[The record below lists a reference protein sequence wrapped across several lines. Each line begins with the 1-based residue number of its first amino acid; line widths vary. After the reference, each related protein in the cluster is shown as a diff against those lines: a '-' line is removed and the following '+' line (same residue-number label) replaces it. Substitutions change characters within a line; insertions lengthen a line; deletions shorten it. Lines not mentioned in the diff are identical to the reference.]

1 MNKPRGEPMITAVN
15 NIPSVLEEITKDG
28 TITPEIIAYNVG
40 VSPMTIY
47 RWRNGQ
53 AKPKSK
59 VVQQSFENY
68 LKTLDK

>member
-15 NIPSVLEEITKDG
+15 NVPSVLEEITKDG

>member
-1 MNKPRGEPMITAVN
+1 MIIAQNDLT
-15 NIPSVLEEITKDG
+15 NILEEITKDG
-28 TITPEIIAYNVG
+28 LITPEIIAYNVG
-40 VSPMTIY
+40 VSPMTVY

-68 LKTLDK
+68 LKTWDK

>member
-1 MNKPRGEPMITAVN
+1 MLIAAN

>member
-1 MNKPRGEPMITAVN
+1 MIIALN
-15 NIPSVLEEITKDG
+15 NITNVLEEITKDG

-40 VSPMTIY
+40 VSPMTVY

-59 VVQQSFENY
+59 VVKQSFENY
-68 LKTLDK
+68 LKTLEK